1 MFQKLL
7 TGRFRWTICALV
19 FFATTINYMD
29 RQVISILKPILET
42 ELKWFDSNNIEK
54 EYSYIVMAFTASYAL
69 GLLFFGWFVDKIGT
83 RKGYIVSVII
93 WGLSSISHAFAK
105 TSLGFGI
112 ARVGLGL
119 GESGNFP
126 SAIKTVAEW
135 FPKKERALATG
146 IFNSGANVGAII
158 APILIPWAI
167 YAFAATPEHPA
178 WQAGF
183 IITGIFDII
192 WLVFWMLIYK
202 KPSEKKSLTKA
213 EYDFIHSDNENGASE
228 TTKIS
233 WGKLMCYRQTWAFF
247 VGKFL
252 TDCVW
257 WFYLFWLPSYLN
269 SKYNVDIR
277 DFKNFALPLIIIY
290 SLTTIGS
297 IGGGWLSSH
306 FINKG
311 WSINKSRKIT
321 MLICALAVVP
331 IVSVKFVSLWPAVF
345 IIGLAAAAHQAW
357 SANIFTTVSDMFPK
371 SAVASVT
378 GIGGMAGSVGGLL
391 FQWVIGILLASYKA
405 AGNIEVGYSIIF
417 SLVTFAY
424 LIALL
429 FFHLLVPKMQVVK

>member
-1 MFQKLL
+1 MLNKIL
-7 TGRFRWTICALV
+7 TGRFRWAICALI

-29 RQVISILKPILET
+29 RQVISILKPVLET
-42 ELKWFDSNNIEK
+42 ELKWFDANNIEK

-83 RKGYIVSVII
+83 RLGYVVSVAI
-93 WGLSSISHAFAK
+93 WGLSSVSHAFAK
-105 TSLGFGI
+105 TSLGFGM

-146 IFNSGANVGAII
+146 IFNSGANVGAVV

-167 YAFAATPEHPA
+167 YAFAANPAHPA
-178 WQAGF
+178 WQVGF
-183 IITGIFDII
+183 IITGLFDLI
-192 WLVFWMLIYK
+192 WLVFWLLIYK
-202 KPSEKKSLTKA
+202 KPSEKKSLSKEEF
-213 EYDFIHSDNENGASE
+213 EYIHSDKEEA
-228 TTKIS
+228 TDTKKIS
-233 WGKLMCYRQTWAFF
+233 WGKLMAYRQTWAFF
-247 VGKFL
+247 IGKFL

-269 SKYNVDIR
+269 DKYHVDIR
-277 DFKNFALPLIIIY
+277 NFSNFALPLIIIY
-290 SLTTIGS
+290 SLTTVGS

-306 FINKG
+306 FISKG
-311 WSINKSRKIT
+311 WTVNKSRKIT

-331 IVSVKFVSLWPAVF
+331 IIAVKFVSLWPAVL

-371 SAVASVT
+371 SAIASVT
-378 GIGGMAGSVGGLL
+378 GIGGMAGSVGGVL
-391 FQWVIGILLASYKA
+391 FQWIIGMLLASYKA
-405 AGNIEVGYSIIF
+405 AGNIETGYSLLFIVAA
-417 SLVTFAY
+417 LAY
-424 LIALL
+424 ILALL
-429 FFHLLVPKMQVVK
+429 FFHLLVPKMKRVE